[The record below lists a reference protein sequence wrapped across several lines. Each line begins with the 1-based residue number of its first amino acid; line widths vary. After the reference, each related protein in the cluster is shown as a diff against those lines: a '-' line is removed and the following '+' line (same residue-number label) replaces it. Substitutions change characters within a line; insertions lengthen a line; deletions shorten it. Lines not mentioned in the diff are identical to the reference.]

1 MPLHPLSN
9 FQIQIYYQIELKIKS
24 AYARNNSPEISDGA
38 YVKNLDECK
47 LIGTHSITLNDDNVP
62 YFDSSGVEDIQKG
75 IKEFIGKKNHIKH
88 L

>member
-38 YVKNLDECK
+38 YVKNLKNID
-47 LIGTHSITLNDDNVP
+47 
-62 YFDSSGVEDIQKG
+62 
-75 IKEFIGKKNHIKH
+75 KKRIISLKK
-88 L
+88 